1 MSFQSKERQAPVG
14 LGRGRGAGK
23 GREGLGHMAGLL
35 FEPIKEE
42 EPGAKQPINLT
53 SLAAKISEDI
63 RRKFNMWRLGRKVT
77 NSWKTAPVYLK
88 KKIGQTQQLQKI
100 PSQQFQIWEMEA
112 VMHGGNARPGTRQ
125 VWLLCH
131 KKMAWCRQEATG
143 CHACPWS

>member
-1 MSFQSKERQAPVG
+1 MRVRGGDGLSAHLSVKEAERSLVVSFQSKERQAPVG

-23 GREGLGHMAGLL
+23 GREGVGHMAGLL

-88 KKIGQTQQLQKI
+88 KK
-100 PSQQFQIWEMEA
+100 
-112 VMHGGNARPGTRQ
+112 
-125 VWLLCH
+125 
-131 KKMAWCRQEATG
+131 
-143 CHACPWS
+143 